1 LSIISH
7 QKKGRILFS
16 KFNKQIDAIFL
27 DKNSPE
33 FMLKEKVNVIISPS
47 LYWVQKVSLPVKN
60 VRGVYALLPSL
71 FEDILP
77 QGVYSYSAYKSGDEF
92 YIFAYDDK
100 LILDT
105 LSKKKINNSQIK
117 NVYFAQSELGFIE
130 TPVKIDETQ
139 SLYVKDEI
147 LMLVPS
153 LWLKENSDLNL
164 AALTLSKH
172 KITLK
177 QFSHLVND
185 KSLYTL
191 IAIASVLLVLIATEY
206 FITMEKASKTMTMK
220 DNLFSQHKLKPTMF
234 QNRAMLKKLSKKH
247 RSQTNL
253 RNYVGTILNM
263 SLKKGQYLSLIEVKN
278 RTLKVEFIG
287 VKLGNKSRIVK
298 ELKSKKISFKATVKD
313 ELLRLEFKI

>member
-1 LSIISH
+1 M
-7 QKKGRILFS
+7 FS
-16 KFNKQIDAIFL
+16 KFNKQIDTIFL
-27 DKNSPE
+27 DKDSPE
-33 FMLKEKVNVIISPS
+33 FSLKEKVNVIISPS
-47 LYWVQKVSLPVKN
+47 LYWVQKVSLPVKY

-77 QGVYSYSAYKSGDEF
+77 KGVYSYSAYKSGDEF

-105 LSKKKINNSQIK
+105 LSQKKINSSQIK
-117 NVYFAQSELGFIE
+117 NVYFAQSELDFIQ

-139 SLYVKDEI
+139 SLYIKDEI

-153 LWLKENSDLNL
+153 IWLKENSDLNL
-164 AALTLSKH
+164 ATLSLSKH

-206 FITMEKASKTMTMK
+206 FITMDKVSKTTIMK
-220 DNLFSQHKLKPTMF
+220 DKLFSQNKLKSTMF
-234 QNRAMLKKLSKKH
+234 QNRAMLKKLSNRH
-247 RSQTNL
+247 STQTDL
-253 RNYVGTILNM
+253 RTYMGSILKIA
-263 SLKKGQYLSLIEVKN
+263 LKKERYLSLVEVKN
-278 RTLKVEFIG
+278 KTLKVEFIG
-287 VKLGNKSRIVK
+287 VKLGNESRIIK
-298 ELKSKKISFKATVKD
+298 ELESKKIPFNFSIKNQ
-313 ELLRLEFKI
+313 